1 MSWFEEKA
9 EAKWLVE
16 MTFVH
21 DFQYTIYIWVEGIHG
36 NVLKL

>member
-9 EAKWLVE
+9 EANLLIE
-16 MTFVH
+16 ITFVH
-21 DFQYTIYIWVEGIHG
+21 YCQYTIYIWVEGMHG